1 MCSLH
6 LMPFLSFWAELFK
19 FPRENA
25 NILAKDIFFKLTCKQ
40 IKTWKEKLQFVS
52 VSHIRNKNGRHWPC
66 SQALNLTRLL
76 ILVST
81 TNMKRTI
88 VRNSLDR
95 EKKLIKKTNIMST
108 LVSCH
113 VIDKSDVSGS
123 TGCVYL
129 IFQFYNV

>member
-1 MCSLH
+1 MSNTKNLKYRF
-6 LMPFLSFWAELFK
+6 PFWIAV
-19 FPRENA
+19 
-25 NILAKDIFFKLTCKQ
+25 FFC
-40 IKTWKEKLQFVS
+40 
-52 VSHIRNKNGRHWPC
+52 
-66 SQALNLTRLL
+66 LL
-76 ILVST
+76 ILVPT
-81 TNMKRTI
+81 TNMKKTI
-88 VRNSLDR
+88 VRNSLDC